1 MKISVYTAIK
11 NGLSNDLHPLAMLK
25 HHLPLADEIIVNEG
39 YSVDG
44 TYEAIRSL
52 DPKIKIF
59 RSVWETPKDEAWC
72 IGFKDFARR
81 KATGDWC
88 IHLDSDEFIPEWE
101 FSIIRNRLQSTDKI
115 MHSVEFL
122 NFYANY
128 KVLHAFPEK
137 SNWPPRKM
145 IIHRNLPNIEFWGDG
160 SNIRIAGSDF
170 SWDDGPSLCSVHHMG
185 MIRDPA
191 VLREK
196 WWTQGRAMAG
206 KGGGFKPPRFLF
218 KLFPHDWK
226 DPEFIDY
233 LRVYEGPFI
242 NAVIADPE
250 EFVRDKWSLYKHIK
264 DNGASAN
271 DMTAGS

>member
-1 MKISVYTAIK
+1 
-11 NGLSNDLHPLAMLK
+11 MLR
-25 HHLPLADEIIVNEG
+25 HHLPLADEIVVNEG
-39 YSVDG
+39 YSTDG
-44 TYEAIRSL
+44 TFDAIRSI

-59 RSVWETPKDEAWC
+59 RSVWETPKDEAWA
-72 IGFKDFARR
+72 IGFKEFAKQ
-81 KATGDWC
+81 KASGDWC

-101 FSIIRNRLQSTDKI
+101 FSTIRERLQSSESF

-145 IIHRNLPNIEFWGDG
+145 IVHRNLPEIEFWGDG
-160 SNIRIAGSDF
+160 SNIKIAGSRFD
-170 SWDDGPSLCSVHHMG
+170 WNDGPQLCSVHHMG

-196 WWTQGRAMAG
+196 WWLQGRAMAG
-206 KGGGFKPPRFLF
+206 KGGRFKPPKILF

-226 DPEFIDY
+226 DPEFLDY
-233 LRVYEGPFI
+233 LRPYEGPFI
-242 NAVIADPE
+242 QAVTDDPG
-250 EFVRDKWSLYKHIK
+250 EFVRDKWSLYNYIK
-264 DNGASAN
+264 GRNSSAIGLN
-271 DMTAGS
+271 SQK